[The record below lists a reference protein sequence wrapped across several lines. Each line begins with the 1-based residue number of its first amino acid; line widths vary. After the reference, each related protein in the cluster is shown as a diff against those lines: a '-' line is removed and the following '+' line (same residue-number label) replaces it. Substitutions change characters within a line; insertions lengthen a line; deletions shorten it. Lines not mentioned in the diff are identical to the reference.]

1 MIIELPRRGV
11 RTRRYEPPV
20 MAVSLDTSSPVD
32 VVRLRVDILLTPLTL
47 VDAARQ
53 GAAVIRL
60 TPSKSL

>member
-1 MIIELPRRGV
+1 
-11 RTRRYEPPV
+11 
-20 MAVSLDTSSPVD
+20 MAVSLDASSPVD
-32 VVRLRVDILLTPLTL
+32 VVRLRVDILLSPPTL